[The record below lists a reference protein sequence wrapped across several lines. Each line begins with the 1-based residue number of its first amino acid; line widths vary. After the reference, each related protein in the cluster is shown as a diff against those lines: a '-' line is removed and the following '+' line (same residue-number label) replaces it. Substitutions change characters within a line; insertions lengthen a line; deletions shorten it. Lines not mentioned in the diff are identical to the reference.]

1 MERARLRQSHERTVH
16 SYSVW
21 SQWTVS
27 ARPQQGT
34 VKYDY
39 CTVLAAVPRT
49 GRGRRQYP
57 RRLGPSGQQHEER
70 QCHAWDRNTHFLP
83 GALVDS

>member
-49 GRGRRQYP
+49 GRSAVPALARADSNTK
-57 RRLGPSGQQHEER
+57 SGS
-70 QCHAWDRNTHFLP
+70 ATH
-83 GALVDS
+83 GAGIPTSFRAP